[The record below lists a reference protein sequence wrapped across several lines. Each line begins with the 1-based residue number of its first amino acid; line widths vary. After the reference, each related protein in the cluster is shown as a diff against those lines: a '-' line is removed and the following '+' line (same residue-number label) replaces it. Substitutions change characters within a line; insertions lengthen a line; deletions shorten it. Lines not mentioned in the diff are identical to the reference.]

1 MASFNLVHI
10 FTLLSFINFVTSEA
24 QFGNDFSGQ
33 NCSGSPTTPNSSF
46 QSNVRTLLSYLSS
59 NATANKPFYNT
70 TVTGTT
76 HSTTVYGMFF
86 CSGDVTPQLCSECV
100 ANATNAI
107 FSDPDSYPNCS
118 LSSDAVIGNG
128 DCMFRFSN
136 RYFFSKVDL
145 YPYFG
150 PLNLCIL
157 DSEPKQKNF
166 SSLFLKTSKE
176 VVDEAAESPIGEK
189 KYATRE
195 ARVSGFQ
202 TLYCQAQCTPDLSP
216 HDCTEC
222 LNSLMPPAAE
232 DNICLP
238 RSFYF
243 SCSLRCEFYPFYRP
257 STAPAPPE
265 PVLLPDSSNT
275 DSQDPLYLSHNCSSS
290 SNKTMITT
298 DNVFL
303 SNLRTLFTYLSSNST
318 TKPRFFNTTVDTVSG
333 LFMCR
338 GDLSPDL
345 CRLCVLDATKRI
357 ASECR
362 SSNEAIIWYNN
373 CFLRYSNDPFP
384 STTET
389 SPTYHRFNIKS
400 TSDPNLHQRFFT
412 WTLANALYD
421 AQIDTGGPFKN
432 YGTKEAKLND
442 HQSLYTLAE
451 CTPNIDVFSCR
462 RCLDKIFNSEIPWC
476 CLTSP
481 VGKVFYPSCYMMF
494 GLSPMNSTDHQTESK
509 STVTGNKKGWSR
521 TLILIVV
528 FVALSVILLSLCC
541 YLRWRKTRK
550 SSYKT
555 LLAKIFG
562 HESVTLKGLQFELNI
577 IKTATNHFSQQNK
590 IGKGGFGEVYKGVL
604 PDGRQVAVKRLSRC
618 SKQDNTQSDKLSWSE
633 RYKIIEGTAL
643 GILYLHDY
651 SRLKIIHRDLKPSNV
666 LLDENMNP
674 KISDFG
680 MAKIVDLD
688 QDRGNTNKI
697 VGTYGYMSPE
707 YAMLGQFSEKSD
719 VFSFGIMVLEI
730 ITGKRNVNVYKSQY
744 EAQYESHTLMEG
756 FMGYVWRQWKDERL
770 LSILD
775 SNIKEDFSEVEV
787 LKCINIGLLCIQE
800 DPNIRPTM
808 STVISYLNNH
818 SELSSPQDPTFFMRN
833 IHHHIIP
840 QQGSSQDENGYKQS
854 SINDMSVSNFYPR

>member
-10 FTLLSFINFVTSEA
+10 FTLLSFINFVITEA
-24 QFGNDFSGQ
+24 QFANDFSGQ
-33 NCSGSPTTPNSSF
+33 NCSGSPTTPNSIF

-118 LSSDAVIGNG
+118 LSTDAVIGNG

-150 PLNLCIL
+150 SLNLCDL
-157 DSEPKQKNF
+157 DSVPKQKNF

-216 HDCTEC
+216 HDCTKC
-222 LNSLMPPAAE
+222 LNSLMPPAE

-509 STVTGNKKGWSR
+509 STVTGDL
-521 TLILIVV
+521 LIQ
-528 FVALSVILLSLCC
+528 S
-541 YLRWRKTRK
+541 
-550 SSYKT
+550 
-555 LLAKIFG
+555 IF
-562 HESVTLKGLQFELNI
+562 
-577 IKTATNHFSQQNK
+577 A
-590 IGKGGFGEVYKGVL
+590 
-604 PDGRQVAVKRLSRC
+604 
-618 SKQDNTQSDKLSWSE
+618 
-633 RYKIIEGTAL
+633 
-643 GILYLHDY
+643 
-651 SRLKIIHRDLKPSNV
+651 
-666 LLDENMNP
+666 
-674 KISDFG
+674 
-680 MAKIVDLD
+680 
-688 QDRGNTNKI
+688 
-697 VGTYGYMSPE
+697 
-707 YAMLGQFSEKSD
+707 
-719 VFSFGIMVLEI
+719 
-730 ITGKRNVNVYKSQY
+730 
-744 EAQYESHTLMEG
+744 
-756 FMGYVWRQWKDERL
+756 
-770 LSILD
+770 
-775 SNIKEDFSEVEV
+775 
-787 LKCINIGLLCIQE
+787 
-800 DPNIRPTM
+800 
-808 STVISYLNNH
+808 
-818 SELSSPQDPTFFMRN
+818 
-833 IHHHIIP
+833 
-840 QQGSSQDENGYKQS
+840 
-854 SINDMSVSNFYPR
+854 